1 MVINKTR
8 RRCSSSRRGGSSVTP
23 APYQSYNVA
32 GGNPKFA
39 AMKAGQ
45 AQAAR
50 QQSAL
55 KHSGGRK
62 TKKRLKNKKR
72 KINTKKHK
80 KRHGRRC
87 NCRCRKKCKCNT
99 KRKCKCCRK
108 KRRKTRINR
117 MKRGGGGGS
126 TVPSFPMPAGGPV
139 GPYNANKAS
148 QNGNATLTQAGA
160 NSKYDHVDLVGSPV
174 GGGQT
179 GGRHSRHRSRGMKG
193 YRSHNP
199 KI

>member
-1 MVINKTR
+1 MVSNKTG
-8 RRCSSSRRGGSSVTP
+8 RRCSRRRGGSSVTP

-45 AQAAR
+45 AQAA
-50 QQSAL
+50 QQQRAL
-55 KHSGGRK
+55 NHSGGRK
-62 TKKRLKNKKR
+62 TRKRLKNKKKKSR
-72 KINTKKHK
+72 TRKHK
-80 KRHGRRC
+80 KRHYRR
-87 NCRCRKKCKCNT
+87 T
-99 KRKCKCCRK
+99 KRKCKSRIRCNPKRKCKTCRK
-108 KRRKTRINR
+108 KKRKTRINR
-117 MKRGGGGGS
+117 MKKGGGD

-179 GGRHSRHRSRGMKG
+179 GGRHTRSERGMKG
-193 YRSHNP
+193 DRSHNP

>member
-8 RRCSSSRRGGSSVTP
+8 RRCSRKIGGSSVTP

-39 AMKAGQ
+39 AMQAGQ
-45 AQAAR
+45 KQAA
-50 QQSAL
+50 QQQRAL
-55 KHSGGRK
+55 EHSGGRKTRK

-117 MKRGGGGGS
+117 MKNGGGP
-126 TVPSFPMPAGGPV
+126 TVPSFPMPPGGPV

-148 QNGNATLTQAGA
+148 QNGNGTLTQAGA
-160 NSKYDHVDLVGSPV
+160 NAKYDHVDLVGSSV
-174 GGGQT
+174 KT
-179 GGRHSRHRSRGMKG
+179 GGRHTRSQRGMKG